1 MCYCAMEFWQMS
13 VFGVHLI
20 ISVGDGKVHVLSS
33 ACAIYS
39 GPTDGAPLELALTYE
54 SLQQCHP

>member
-1 MCYCAMEFWQMS
+1 MEFWQMS